1 MTSSPHSPSKSPS
14 RSLEEQF
21 APHTDKQWVSD
32 FILEARLLEV
42 PGATIGDSLAEIDS
56 HVVESGESAQEA
68 FGGPADYAR
77 SVSSSFGTS
86 APTTT
91 SDWYKL
97 LGPTIALLAGF
108 VIALRGIG
116 GIVQG
121 YDQPLTWL
129 IVGVLTALFIAIP
142 LVGRIASVLVT
153 GALRKPIIT
162 ILVVSVVS
170 GLLFMGFAYLFTAVV
185 PLVPLSAP
193 QVLILGLVV
202 MVAGSA
208 WHVYK
213 TQRHPHEDPL
223 VDPSD
228 KKQQSTSKTVLPATP
243 LLFWGALIVTGAIIW
258 FVS

>member
-1 MTSSPHSPSKSPS
+1 MTSSPQSPSQSPS

-21 APHTDKQWVSD
+21 APHTDKQWVSN
-32 FILEARLLEV
+32 FILEARLLDV
-42 PGATIGDSLAEIDS
+42 PGATIGDCLAEIDS

-68 FGGPADYAR
+68 FGDPAVYAR
-77 SVSSSFGTS
+77 AVSSSLDSSTPATIG
-86 APTTT
+86 
-91 SDWYKL
+91 DWYML

-129 IVGVLTALFIAIP
+129 IVGVLAALFIAIP
-142 LVGRIASVLVT
+142 LVGRVASALVT

-162 ILVVSVVS
+162 ILGVSVVS

-193 QVLILGLVV
+193 QALILGLII

-213 TQRHPHEDPL
+213 TQRHPDEDPL
-223 VDPSD
+223 VDPRD
-228 KKQQSTSKTVLPATP
+228 KNKQSTSKTALLATP

>member
-1 MTSSPHSPSKSPS
+1 MTSSPQSPSQSPS

-21 APHTDKQWVSD
+21 APHTDKQWVSN
-32 FILEARLLEV
+32 FILEARLLDV
-42 PGATIGDSLAEIDS
+42 PGATIGDCLAEIDS

-68 FGGPADYAR
+68 FGDPAVYAR
-77 SVSSSFGTS
+77 AVSSSLSSSTPATIG
-86 APTTT
+86 
-91 SDWYKL
+91 DWYML

-129 IVGVLTALFIAIP
+129 IVGVLAALFIAIP
-142 LVGRIASVLVT
+142 LVGRVASALVT

-162 ILVVSVVS
+162 ILGVSVVS

-193 QVLILGLVV
+193 QALILGLII

-213 TQRHPHEDPL
+213 TQRHPDEDPL
-223 VDPSD
+223 VDPRD
-228 KKQQSTSKTVLPATP
+228 KNKQSTSKTALLATP